1 MYMDILG
8 CAFINLGVYDCEF
21 GYCIWVYTLKGCVWM
36 NMGGY
41 WSICV
46 FRCVWVYFGVQECIW
61 VNFDVY
67 GCVLVYM
74 SVSGCIWMYMG
85 VHECI

>member
-1 MYMDILG
+1 MY
-8 CAFINLGVYDCEF
+8 LGVHLL
-21 GYCIWVYTLKGCVWM
+21 IWVYMIVNLDIVYGCILIKGCVWM